1 MDEQRLAAQRA
12 YEGAAAR
19 YRALYE
25 RYFPRDVLGG
35 RPALPMTPEAQLEL
49 DRLEAT
55 RDSAL
60 AAFNAAKRR

>member
-25 RYFPRDVLGG
+25 RHFPLQVLGG
-35 RPALPMTPEAQLEL
+35 RPALPVTPEAQLEL
-49 DRLEAT
+49 DRLEAV
-55 RDSAL
+55 RDAAL
-60 AAFNAAKRR
+60 EAYNAARRR